1 MGRHR
6 HITCVRA
13 DGLSTVL
20 ATLLEDRR
28 VVAATLVDLGSGL
41 VLDACSRDGDLT
53 DLELLGAG
61 HADLA
66 RAATA
71 VSGSRPAFEA
81 TTTVETPDG
90 RVHLLREVPDPHG
103 DRLVLA
109 VVVAG
114 TSRSVARARQ
124 KMAAVPV
131 EALTAGPT
139 LQRRPVDGRWLI
151 GPVAPEVPAVA
162 PEGLPG
168 LEPVHPTAGPPRP
181 EGLAGLEPVVPK
193 GPARPEGLPGLE
205 PVVSKGPARPEGLP
219 GLEPVVPKAHRVEP
233 ESTVADEPAPPP
245 AMVPVVVTFAPD
257 PARWAGE
264 TPEDRAD
271 EAVDDE
277 TADDAADAEIPAPRE
292 EPAGADV

>member
-20 ATLLEDRR
+20 ASLLEDRR

-41 VLDACSRDGDLT
+41 VLDACTRDADLT

-71 VSGSRPAFEA
+71 VTATNPAFEA
-81 TTTVETPDG
+81 TMTVETPDG
-90 RVHLLREVPDPHG
+90 RVHLLRDVPDPHG

-114 TSRSVARARQ
+114 SSRSVVRARQ

-131 EALTAGPT
+131 EALTAGPS
-139 LQRRPVDGRWLI
+139 LQRRPVDGQWLI
-151 GPVAPEVPAVA
+151 GPVAPDVPAV
-162 PEGLPG
+162 
-168 LEPVHPTAGPPRP
+168 T
-181 EGLAGLEPVVPK
+181 
-193 GPARPEGLPGLE
+193 
-205 PVVSKGPARPEGLP
+205 PEGLP
-219 GLEPVVPKAHRVEP
+219 GLEPVVPTAGTGPDPDGLPGLEPLVPAARRGPEPHELPGLEPVVPARVTVSEP
-233 ESTVADEPAPPP
+233 GPSVPDEPAPPP
-245 AMVPVVVTFAPD
+245 AMVPVVVTFARD
-257 PARWAGE
+257 TARWAE
-264 TPEDRAD
+264 DVPEDGDVDRAAD
-271 EAVDDE
+271 EAGDDPE
-277 TADDAADAEIPAPRE
+277 PAIPEPRG

>member
-20 ATLLEDRR
+20 ASLLEDRR

-66 RAATA
+66 RAAWA
-71 VSGSRPAFEA
+71 VTGTKPAFEA
-81 TTTVETPDG
+81 TMAVETPDG

-131 EALTAGPT
+131 EALTAGPS

-168 LEPVHPTAGPPRP
+168 LEPVHPTAGAP
-181 EGLAGLEPVVPK
+181 
-193 GPARPEGLPGLE
+193 RPEGLPGLE
-205 PVVSKGPARPEGLP
+205 PVRPTAGPLGLDGLP
-219 GLEPVVPKAHRVEP
+219 GLEPVVPKESVAEP
-233 ESTVADEPAPPP
+233 DRAVADEPAPPP
-245 AMVPVVVTFAPD
+245 AMVPVVVTSAPD
-257 PARWAGE
+257 PTRWAGE
-264 TPEDRAD
+264 VLQPDHPDEASSDAAADPSGNAHTGDAD
-271 EAVDDE
+271 EDGDPA
-277 TADDAADAEIPAPRE
+277 IPVPRE